1 MCFCL
6 RYSTPHIWTYFNR
19 LWIQRARSEAWY
31 ENSVCSRMCDLGVDV
46 CLDYWYGKALEQ
58 LHKPWGEVDILVH
71 ILENRCLSM
80 FM

>member
-1 MCFCL
+1 
-6 RYSTPHIWTYFNR
+6 
-19 LWIQRARSEAWY
+19 
-31 ENSVCSRMCDLGVDV
+31 MCDLGVDV
-46 CLDYWYGKALEQ
+46 CLDYWYGKALEVYLLKWVSECGVKLHLQ